1 MGTAD
6 YTKCDDFGILAA
18 KTKIQLSDLS
28 CWWKVKA
35 KWWFNYC
42 TFQIKLKYIVSHTQ
56 KEIQNCLR
64 TMIRSLPLGGSIP
77 HQEIITRQ
85 SLSQN
90 TIVRQAQN
98 ILSQLPFHCG
108 YSVGVGCWG
117 DGVCTLVTKLQ
128 PLSPDLH
135 PHHKK
140 KQQNNTTKSD
150 EIMLFSRAFQ
160 RWLIAFNSNKKLFK
174 SLTALTIYSS
184 FDEIENRCNLRFGCI
199 CFNLLSE
206 QCG

>member
-1 MGTAD
+1 MWRFW
-6 YTKCDDFGILAA
+6 YPRRE

-28 CWWKVKA
+28 CWWKVKT
-35 KWWFNYC
+35 KWWFNYS
-42 TFQIKLKYIVSHTQ
+42 TFQIKLKYVVSQTQ

-77 HQEIITRQ
+77 HKEIITRQ

-90 TIVRQAQN
+90 TIVKQAQN

-108 YSVGVGCWG
+108 YSVGVGCWR

-140 KQQNNTTKSD
+140 KQHNKVRRDNVFQQSFPAVTGSVQF
-150 EIMLFSRAFQ
+150 EQEAFEKPYCSNDIFIF
-160 RWLIAFNSNKKLFK
+160 RWNWK
-174 SLTALTIYSS
+174 SL
-184 FDEIENRCNLRFGCI
+184 
-199 CFNLLSE
+199 
-206 QCG
+206 